1 MNSIQDSGHIL
12 IVDDD
17 PAVLSALREILEL
30 ENYKVDEACNGDE
43 MRLKLSKSTFD
54 LITLDIGLP
63 GKSGLELAREIRQN
77 SNIPIIVVSARS
89 TDVDRIVGL
98 EVGADDYIVKPFN
111 IREVVARVRAVL
123 RRSAEG
129 GLTSSDVNRSSVL
142 KFHGNRFNTQ
152 SRKLT
157 LADGETAVLTSAE
170 GSLLEFLFKN
180 EGRVC
185 SRDEITAAL
194 KGHEWSPFDR
204 SLDTL
209 IGRLR
214 KKIEPE
220 PDSPSLILS
229 IRGIGYRLTA
239 SNRLAAR

>member
-54 LITLDIGLP
+54 LVTLDIGLP

-170 GSLLEFLFKN
+170 GSLLEFLFRN